1 MYSIK
6 LYISITAPIS
16 WASSTCVLLVM
27 LRQLINGAQFL
38 NTTFL
43 LTLFAAVPSA
53 EMSAIVMSASIYV
66 LL

>member
-1 MYSIK
+1 
-6 LYISITAPIS
+6 
-16 WASSTCVLLVM
+16 M

-43 LTLFAAVPSA
+43 LTLFAAAPSA